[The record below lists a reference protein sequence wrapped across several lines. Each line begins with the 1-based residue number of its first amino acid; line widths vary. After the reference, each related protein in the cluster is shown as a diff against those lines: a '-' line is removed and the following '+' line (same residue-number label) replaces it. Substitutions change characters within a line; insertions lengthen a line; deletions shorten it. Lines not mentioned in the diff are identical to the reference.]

1 VSRGSEYDVVVVGSG
16 PNGLVAAITLA
27 RAGRRVLVLEA
38 QDTAG
43 GGLRSAA
50 LTAPGFV
57 HDVCSSVH
65 PLALA
70 SPALSDLPLGE
81 LGVRWAHPRIP
92 LAHPLDHGG
101 AAFLRRTVGDTAAGL
116 DPDGERY
123 RSLME
128 PLVAHGDAIV
138 EAMLSPLSVPRA
150 PIPVARFG
158 RSAIRSARV
167 LAERF
172 DGDPAGALL
181 SGSAAHSM
189 LPLSSAGTG
198 GYALFLTMLAHLVG
212 WPVAAGGSQRIADAL
227 VALLAH
233 HGGEVVTGTEVQSLG
248 DVPPADATVL
258 DLTPRQV
265 VRIAGEVLPPH
276 ARRRLERFRYGPGVF
291 KVDWALDGPV
301 PWTHPEVEDAATVHL
316 GGTAAEVAAAEA
328 AVARGE
334 HPERPFVIFVQATVA
349 DPERAPDGAHTA
361 WAYCHVPSG
370 STLDRTGAIE
380 AQVERFAP
388 GFRER
393 IVARHVMD
401 SAAIE
406 HHDANYVGGDINGGA
421 GDLRQL
427 VTRPVASPHPWVL
440 AAPGLYLC
448 SSSTPPGG
456 GVHGMCG
463 WHAARQVLRRQPR
476 A

>member
-1 VSRGSEYDVVVVGSG
+1 
-16 PNGLVAAITLA
+16 
-27 RAGRRVLVLEA
+27 
-38 QDTAG
+38 
-43 GGLRSAA
+43 
-50 LTAPGFV
+50 
-57 HDVCSSVH
+57 
-65 PLALA
+65 
-70 SPALSDLPLGE
+70 
-81 LGVRWAHPRIP
+81 
-92 LAHPLDHGG
+92 
-101 AAFLRRTVGDTAAGL
+101 
-116 DPDGERY
+116 
-123 RSLME
+123 
-128 PLVAHGDAIV
+128 
-138 EAMLSPLSVPRA
+138 
-150 PIPVARFG
+150 
-158 RSAIRSARV
+158 
-167 LAERF
+167 
-172 DGDPAGALL
+172 
-181 SGSAAHSM
+181 
-189 LPLSSAGTG
+189 
-198 GYALFLTMLAHLVG
+198 VG

-227 VALLAH
+227 IALLAH

-265 VRIAGEVLPPH
+265 VRIAGEELPPH

-334 HPERPFVIFVQATVA
+334 PPERPFVIFVQATVA